1 MTTTTVSTA
10 NLFPPEADAIDLYDR
25 VRAPDGRVG
34 KVIGFYRRDE
44 VTVVVLFDSGD
55 TAQFLHAQL
64 SPLL

>member
-1 MTTTTVSTA
+1 MRASQATQF
-10 NLFPPEADAIDLYDR
+10 FPRDAEAIDLYDR

-44 VTVVVLFDSGD
+44 VTVVVLFDSGG

>member
-1 MTTTTVSTA
+1 MA
-10 NLFPPEADAIDLYDR
+10 EAFDLNDR

-34 KVIGFYRRDE
+34 KVIGFYRREE
-44 VTVVVLFDSGD
+44 VTVVVLFDSGG

>member
-1 MTTTTVSTA
+1 MNTA
-10 NLFPPEADAIDLYDR
+10 EATQLFPADSFAIDLYDE

-34 KVIGFYRRDE
+34 KVIGFYRREE